1 MIFAY
6 FSSSFV
12 AGTFT
17 IKGDFMSENKYK
29 RKLTAILSA
38 DVVGYSRL
46 MSDDE
51 ESTIQTLNAYRDLM
65 ATLIEDYSGSV
76 VDAVGDNLLAEFTS
90 AVDAVQCAIT
100 IQLKLRKQNE
110 KLAESRRMLFRIGLN
125 IGDVIQEKDRIYG
138 DGVNIAARIES
149 LADPGGV
156 YISRNIYNHIKK
168 KVDFEYE
175 YIGEHTVK
183 NISDPVRVY
192 KVLMDSKDAGKLIN
206 EKSDPLVKK
215 NLSKKWLR
223 IVASV
228 VLILSAVLAG
238 VYWKYIYLPAPT
250 DIDPDSKMEFNLSE
264 GPSIAVL
271 PFVNMSKDPE
281 LEYLCDSITEN
292 LISVLAQVP
301 QVLVIAR
308 NSTFAYKDKSI
319 NVRQIGQE
327 LGARY
332 VIEGS
337 IQKSD
342 DRYRFVVQLI
352 DTDTGV
358 HIWSGRYDREFKDIF
373 KLQDEITL
381 EILKAAG
388 IKVVTQDQYPP
399 GLLDGIG
406 DINSVIIFSKLN
418 EFLQNP
424 TRVQYARA
432 LKNAKEIITKNPEY
446 PYRYDCLASVYLVGV
461 AFGLCEHITICLS
474 KAADAI
480 KRSFS
485 IDANN
490 WFAHDN
496 LGMLFIMRKQLD
508 KAILSFKKAIEL
520 NPNSASSYFG
530 IGRVL
535 NYSDKPEEALE
546 YINKAIRLN
555 PVPPYYYLYNLGYSY
570 SLLDQHEKAIKM
582 FKKCLKLQPNFWFA
596 YASLAVS
603 YSLSGQE
610 NNAKTAVRELL
621 ILFPDYSIEF
631 VKKNSLYK
639 NQDKLNRRM
648 EALRKAGVP
657 EKAK

>member
-1 MIFAY
+1 
-6 FSSSFV
+6 
-12 AGTFT
+12 
-17 IKGDFMSENKYK
+17 MSKNKYK
-29 RKLTAILSA
+29 RKLTAIFSA

-46 MSDDE
+46 MGDDE
-51 ESTIQTLNAYRDLM
+51 ESTIQTLNTYRDLM
-65 ATLIEDYSGSV
+65 TTLIEDYSGSV

-100 IQLKLRKQNE
+100 IQLKLKKQND

-183 NISDPVRVY
+183 NIFDPVRVY
-192 KVLMDSKDAGKLIN
+192 RVLMDSKDAGKLIN
-206 EKSDPLVKK
+206 EKPDPLVKK
-215 NLSKKWLR
+215 NLRKKWLR

-250 DIDPDSKMEFNLSE
+250 DIDPDRKMEFKLSD

-281 LEYLCDSITEN
+281 QEYLCDGITEN

-319 NVRQIGQE
+319 DVRQIGQE

-332 VIEGS
+332 VVEGS

-342 DRYRFVVQLI
+342 GRFRFVVQLI
-352 DTDTGV
+352 DTDTGL
-358 HIWSGRYDREFKDIF
+358 HIWADRYDREFKDIF
-373 KLQDEITL
+373 ELQDEITL
-381 EILKAAG
+381 EILKATGVKA
-388 IKVVTQDQYPP
+388 ITQVQYPP
-399 GLLDGIG
+399 GLLDGVG
-406 DINSVIIFSKLN
+406 DINSFIILAKLN
-418 EFLQNP
+418 EFFHNP
-424 TRVQYARA
+424 TKGRYAWA
-432 LKNAKEIITKNPEY
+432 LKNAKEIITANPEW
-446 PYRYDCLASVYLVGV
+446 PYRYDALANVYMTGV
-461 AFGLCEHITICLS
+461 ILGSCRPITICLS

-485 IDANN
+485 IDANS
-490 WFAHDN
+490 WLAHN
-496 LGMLFIMRKQLD
+496 SLGRLFIMRKEHD
-508 KAILSFKKAIEL
+508 KAILSYKKAIEL
-520 NPNSASSYFG
+520 NPNNADSYFG
-530 IGRVL
+530 IGRAL
-535 NYSDKPEEALE
+535 NFSDKPEEALE
-546 YINKAIRLN
+546 YTNKALHLN
-555 PVPPYYYLYNLGYSY
+555 PVLPYYYLYSLGYSY
-570 SLLDQHEKAIKM
+570 SLLGQHEKAIKIL
-582 FKKCLKLQPNFWFA
+582 KKCLKLQPNNWLA
-596 YASLAVS
+596 YATLAVS
-603 YSLSGQE
+603 YSLSGQK

-621 ILFPDYSIEF
+621 NLYPDYSIEF
-631 VKKNSLYK
+631 VKKMSLYK
-639 NQDKLNRRM
+639 NQDKLNRRL
-648 EALRKAGVP
+648 EALRKVGVP